1 MTTGDGCQRAFC
13 QFLRPALVAFDPPD
27 SLMCNTSV
35 FACKSKSTEAGTER
49 IFCGNS
55 TASWEG
61 EGNLV
66 QCNKIILHCNKT
78 PYIIKAS
85 LRPVRASASKD
96 DYK

>member
-13 QFLRPALVAFDPPD
+13 QFLRLRSLLSIPPNH
-27 SLMCNTSV
+27 SCVTQRV